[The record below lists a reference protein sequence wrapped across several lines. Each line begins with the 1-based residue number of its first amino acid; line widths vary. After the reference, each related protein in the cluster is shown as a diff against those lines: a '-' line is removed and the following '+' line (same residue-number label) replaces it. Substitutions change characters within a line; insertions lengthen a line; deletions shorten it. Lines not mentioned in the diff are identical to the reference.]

1 MDIHALTEQLAL
13 NPMDPKDLLSAF
25 GVPGV
30 LAILF
35 AETGLLVGFFFPG
48 DSLLFLAGVA
58 ASSVADSIFG
68 PGSKLSITALL
79 IGAPV
84 FAIIGAQLGHWLG
97 AKYGRRMF
105 DKPES
110 KLFKKEYVEKAE
122 YYFEKFGPAKA
133 VVLARF
139 IPIVRTFL
147 NPVAGTLGMPAR
159 QFFIWNVV
167 GAILW
172 TDGIIL
178 IGYLL
183 AQQIY
188 DAIGDKIDH
197 YILPVVVLIVLI
209 SVLPILIE
217 ILRERRAKKNG
228 TPPGP
233 AEALGV
239 VAAASVAGI
248 ADAAHDEI
256 HPHQQPQTP
265 QPPYGS
271 GQTYGQPQQQGYAQ
285 PQGGVY
291 GQPQPQTYGQPA
303 QPAQPRYDEPAGQRY
318 DEPTQQRYDEPT
330 GQYFGQPYPPPQQPS
345 QGQPQQG
352 QPQQGQPQQQAR
364 PPQTFGQP
372 QQYDNDQ
379 NWPR

>member
-1 MDIHALTEQLAL
+1 VDIRALSEQLAL
-13 NPMDPKDLLSAF
+13 NPMDPKDLLQTF
-25 GVPGV
+25 GLIGV
-30 LAILF
+30 WAILF

-58 ASSVADSIFG
+58 GSPVADSIFG
-68 PGSKLSITALL
+68 DGTRISLVGLL

-84 FAIIGAQLGHWLG
+84 CAILGAQLGHLLG

-105 DKPES
+105 ERPDS
-110 KLFKKEYVEKAE
+110 KLFKREYVEKAE

-172 TDGIIL
+172 CDGIIL

-197 YILPVVVLIVLI
+197 YILPVVALIVLI
-209 SVLPILIE
+209 SVLPIIIE
-217 ILRERRAKKNG
+217 MLRERRAKKKA
-228 TPPGP
+228 P
-233 AEALGV
+233 AEPSPATAIGV

-248 ADAAHDEI
+248 AEAIAEHDHEDD
-256 HPHQQPQTP
+256 HRNHK
-265 QPPYGS
+265 
-271 GQTYGQPQQQGYAQ
+271 
-285 PQGGVY
+285 
-291 GQPQPQTYGQPA
+291 
-303 QPAQPRYDEPAGQRY
+303 PRHSA
-318 DEPTQQRYDEPT
+318 
-330 GQYFGQPYPPPQQPS
+330 
-345 QGQPQQG
+345 
-352 QPQQGQPQQQAR
+352 
-364 PPQTFGQP
+364 
-372 QQYDNDQ
+372 
-379 NWPR
+379 